1 MTFTWLFGLLT
12 CVYVRSGSGVPI
24 SLGVKVGSGDWRD
37 TADGSPYPRLGG
49 VAIAVYLA
57 STIGVAPSA
66 VEVPVAI
73 LAESDWAIVDGTGGD
88 AELEHPVACC
98 GALADA
104 PAGAVCCADDGMESC
119 SATFGSPPPKTN
131 LGLDMFDWLLS
142 LPC

>member
-57 STIGVAPSA
+57 SALGVVLAA
-66 VEVPVAI
+66 VEVAATICP
-73 LAESDWAIVDGTGGD
+73 ESVGVLDDGTGGD
-88 AELEHPVACC
+88 E
-98 GALADA
+98 
-104 PAGAVCCADDGMESC
+104 
-119 SATFGSPPPKTN
+119 
-131 LGLDMFDWLLS
+131 
-142 LPC
+142 